1 MHEKKKNNM
10 VLKGGGAVQFVFQI
24 KIPFCEKK
32 LHLEKLYTREKR
44 IKSSDTVLYM

>member
-1 MHEKKKNNM
+1 MHEKKKNRM
-10 VLKGGGAVQFVFQI
+10 VLKWGGAVQFVFQI

-44 IKSSDTVLYM
+44 ILFVSAVGSG